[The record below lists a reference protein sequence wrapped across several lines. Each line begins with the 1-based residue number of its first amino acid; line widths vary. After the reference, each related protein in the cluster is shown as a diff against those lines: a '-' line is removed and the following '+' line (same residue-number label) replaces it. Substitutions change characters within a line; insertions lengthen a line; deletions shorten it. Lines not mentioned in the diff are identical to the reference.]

1 MVASKLKRSRLM
13 QVKKERKSKVY
24 RSFIMSYVIILSIP
38 LLIMTGI
45 VFYNFL
51 NVLKEEVET
60 NLVNSFKKTVDHF
73 ELQVQQLQE
82 ISLQIQLNS
91 MFKDVDI
98 RQKPYSVIDIRNELK
113 KYSVS
118 SFADRILIYHY
129 DQNYILSTDTM
140 YSLNDFIDIYVV
152 NSDNNFDILTFI
164 NSSETEKVFFFSET
178 DLVPRAEKT
187 IMYLNKIPVNSSK
200 DYATVMY
207 IISESSLK
215 NILDPAVASNDSYVF
230 IKDLASNRIIFAFS
244 DDKDNDKLDII
255 IDELQKQ
262 NYQANKKLETSIDD
276 FSIFTITLDNI
287 DIEFI
292 QAVPHNILE
301 SKVNNIRIIFCIAM
315 VLIIVISGFAIAL
328 FIQINYKPIKKL
340 KDNIVGSLPPKDA
353 IKDNLDEIEAL
364 EYAFFHYNKKNEE
377 LEELAESY
385 KDVFKQYLLDCFI
398 MGQAKEIDNI
408 FETCQ
413 KSSLIFDKKYYSVIV
428 MRVSKTGY
436 DDKIKHLEEVINPK
450 FEQAGLKIY
459 IKNDILL
466 RKITA
471 ILGSDKQ
478 SEEICRKYIEVVI
491 DAFKDQFNENIHI
504 GMGDYVN
511 DIFDLHLS
519 YQQALMVLDYNYTV
533 SDTRITN
540 VSELSKL
547 NQKDFKY
554 PFDLFAEL
562 ERNLQ
567 SRDILKVEETIRD
580 LLLFIKT
587 ENLSLHWAKNICF
600 ETVNTI
606 FKQILLIDKDSS
618 LLRKP
623 YFEKIYGTQI
633 TSYDDIADI
642 MNEIIHDLVN
652 YMKVGEESYDLEL
665 LQKISQY
672 IKSNY
677 TNPQFSLQNLADSIQ
692 MSPPYLSQYFKKKT
706 NYTIFEYV
714 TKLRMR
720 MAKQLLIKTDLN
732 VSDIA
737 FKVGYYSTSSF
748 IRKFKE
754 LEGITP
760 GQYKKKYSK

>member
-1 MVASKLKRSRLM
+1 MH
-13 QVKKERKSKVY
+13 VKKERKSKVY
-24 RSFIMSYVIILSIP
+24 KSFIMSYVITLSIP
-38 LLIMTGI
+38 LLIMTAI

-51 NVLKEEVET
+51 NVLKEQIEI
-60 NLVNSFKKTVDHF
+60 NLVNSFTKTVDHF
-73 ELQVQQLQE
+73 EFQIQQLQK
-82 ISLQIQLNS
+82 ISLQLQLNS
-91 MFKDVDI
+91 IFRDVDI

-129 DQNYILSTDTM
+129 DQNYILSADTI
-140 YSLNDFIDIYVV
+140 YPLNDFIDLYVAK
-152 NSDNNFDILTFI
+152 SDNNFDILAFK

-187 IMYLNKIPVNSSK
+187 IMYLNKIPVNSLK
-200 DYATVMY
+200 DYATIIY

-215 NILDPAVASNDSYVF
+215 KILDPAVVSNESYIF
-230 IKDLASNRIIFAFS
+230 IKDLASNKIIFAFS
-244 DDKDNDKLDII
+244 DDKDNDKLNVII
-255 IDELQKQ
+255 NELQKQ
-262 NYQANKKLETSIDD
+262 DYQANKKIETNINE
-276 FSIFTITLDNI
+276 FSIFAIKLDNI
-287 DIEFI
+287 DMEFI
-292 QAVPHNILE
+292 QVVPSNILE
-301 SKVNNIRIIFCIAM
+301 SKVNNIRIIFFIAM
-315 VLIIVISGFAIAL
+315 VLIIVISGFAIIL

-340 KDNIVGSLPPKDA
+340 KDNIVSSLFPKDA

-385 KDVFKQYLLDCFI
+385 KEVFKQYLIDCFV

-408 FETCQ
+408 ITTCQ
-413 KSSLIFDKKYYSVIV
+413 KSNLNFDKKYYNVVV

-436 DDKIKHLEEVINPK
+436 DDKIKYLEEVINPRY
-450 FEQAGLKIY
+450 EHAGLRIY

-466 RKITA
+466 RKITI
-471 ILGSDKQ
+471 ILGSDEQ
-478 SEEICRKYIEVVI
+478 SEENYRKYIADVI
-491 DAFKDQFNENIHI
+491 NAFKNQFDENIHI
-504 GMGDYVN
+504 GMGDYVD

-519 YQQALMVLDYNYTV
+519 YRQALMVLDYNYTV
-533 SDTRITN
+533 SDTHITN
-540 VSELSKL
+540 VSELSRL
-547 NQKDFKY
+547 TQKDFKY

-562 ERNLQ
+562 EKSLQ
-567 SRDILKVEETIRD
+567 SRDILKVEETIRE

-606 FKQILLIDKDSS
+606 FKQILLFDRDSS

-642 MNEIIHDLVN
+642 MIEIIHDLVN

-672 IKSNY
+672 IKNNY
-677 TNPQFSLQNLADSIQ
+677 MSPKFSLQNLADSIQ
-692 MSPPYLSQYFKKKT
+692 MTPPYLSQYFKKKT

-720 MAKQLLIKTDLN
+720 MAKELLIKTDLN

-737 FKVGYYSTSSF
+737 SKVGYYSTSSF
-748 IRKFKE
+748 IRKFRE